1 MEKKIDIT
9 QKAPEQKEKNFKN
22 DFKKFLFYLVQWTWG
37 LPVNRSAVIAEAVI
51 IKILMSAE
59 VRNFLGLLNDLV
71 AP

>member
-37 LPVNRSAVIAEAVI
+37 LPVNLVGGNSFLRFSSLARNNSSAIA
-51 IKILMSAE
+51 
-59 VRNFLGLLNDLV
+59 
-71 AP
+71 